1 MSSLASSQRGQ
12 AGAPPPAVVVLLAH
26 FGERVDGHAP
36 RSRILSLSANVV
48 ANKRASL
55 PRLMAKRRLAVSDS
69 DSDSDDGHRRSQPAA
84 SSRVAGKATR
94 RDNHSDDDDDD
105 DVESVL
111 VDNSQ
116 AGLSTRDNG
125 RGGGVAAEVI
135 SSDSEGSD
143 DSAVEVTMS
152 EGTLHNSGDDEGLGK
167 WTKTDQVEWQ
177 KPAVLQDKYKV
188 DIVIRWRWHPRRH
201 FAQYRVKWSG
211 YSDLYNLWEP
221 YDSFQGDRRKD
232 HMVDAFWK
240 DLEFTGLDA
249 RPKGWKDGK
258 KDGKVLDLDSDDT
271 EEEQYSKDKSRRK
284 AARARKR
291 RDIRRDRKEMR
302 EAYARSSRRRQAESR
317 ASEEKQER
325 LAEERRKKKRQ
336 EREGDKAA
344 ESGAV
349 QKTTIQVR
357 TKLRSAARQAAAG
370 PLQPAKPIPA
380 EEIPAQKRA
389 ANESQLEYARR
400 FLPESDAKIRA
411 ERRKAR
417 LGEDAPKSADH
428 EQAKVAAPVVSS
440 TNPAPNPA
448 ARAAPSSIVTAGV
461 KGPGS
466 YRGAHKAPGKVAK
479 WDPLGISEPP
489 AASTASA
496 VAAKV
501 VLPPAAPRDNP
512 PLASSGQPSQQENV
526 PRPAP
531 MRPPP
536 GPAVPSIR
544 AALPRP
550 MARGAIR
557 TGQDPRSRPSVPA
570 PPLSGPAGSAKSPL
584 HLVASPTLAGASPPH
599 NSLLSPHEQPS
610 GMVSSVLEKRA
621 HDRHSRT
628 VTPADRD
635 RAAEAMLAWK
645 IDQRVK
651 DKIGRSYN
659 LIGTGGDEQAR
670 DKRRMLDRIILVCK
684 GGVRPSL
691 DDKLKETQRKVI
703 VWVHNLTA
711 PLSTM
716 EREALTYHHIQFFFY
731 GSAGVHEIW
740 PSSGGKVVMYT
751 LGALVLRLVEQCHR
765 REAPHAWNEEPG
777 TSVLVHPWQKMALEQ
792 LIARDRIADFL
803 RQVTRV
809 QDSLPDKEFALVDA
823 GMSVIAEI
831 EEVPYERTYC
841 SEKGADAPE
850 LSDTDVEDMTLT
862 VDEET
867 SRTLHK
873 LQQEWR
879 TDKRMFTLV
888 MARTRLEARNVP
900 TCYAVW

>member
-1 MSSLASSQRGQ
+1 MEWQ
-12 AGAPPPAVVVLLAH
+12 
-26 FGERVDGHAP
+26 
-36 RSRILSLSANVV
+36 
-48 ANKRASL
+48 
-55 PRLMAKRRLAVSDS
+55 
-69 DSDSDDGHRRSQPAA
+69 QPA
-84 SSRVAGKATR
+84 
-94 RDNHSDDDDDD
+94 
-105 DVESVL
+105 E
-111 VDNSQ
+111 
-116 AGLSTRDNG
+116 
-125 RGGGVAAEVI
+125 
-135 SSDSEGSD
+135 
-143 DSAVEVTMS
+143 
-152 EGTLHNSGDDEGLGK
+152 
-167 WTKTDQVEWQ
+167 
-177 KPAVLQDKYKV
+177 LQDEYKV

-211 YSDLYNLWEP
+211 YSDLYNSWEP
-221 YDSFQGDRRKD
+221 YDNFHVDRRKD
-232 HMVDAFWK
+232 HMVDSFWK
-240 DLEFTGLDA
+240 DMEFSALGT
-249 RPKGWKDGK
+249 RPEGWKDGEK
-258 KDGKVLDLDSDDT
+258 EGKVLELDSDDT
-271 EEEQYSKDKSRRK
+271 EVEQYSKDKSRRK

-291 RDIRRDRKEMR
+291 KDIRLDRKEMR
-302 EAYARSSRRRQAESR
+302 EAYARSSRRRLAESR

-349 QKTTIQVR
+349 QKTTIQVG
-357 TKLRSAARQAAAG
+357 TKLRSTARPAVVG
-370 PLQPAKPIPA
+370 PLQPAKTIPA
-380 EEIPAQKRA
+380 EEVPPQKWA

-417 LGEDAPKSADH
+417 LGEDAPKGADH

-440 TNPAPNPA
+440 TNPAA
-448 ARAAPSSIVTAGV
+448 KAGPSNSVTANV

-489 AASTASA
+489 AASVASA
-496 VAAKV
+496 IAAKV
-501 VLPPAAPRDNP
+501 AVPPAVPRDNP
-512 PLASSGQPSQQENV
+512 PLAISGQPGQQESV

-531 MRPPP
+531 LRSPPA
-536 GPAVPSIR
+536 PAVPSIR

-557 TGQDPRSRPSVPA
+557 TGQDPRSRPSAPA
-570 PPLSGPAGSAKSPL
+570 PPPSGPPGSAKSPL

-610 GMVSSVLEKRA
+610 GMVSPALEKRA
-621 HDRHSRT
+621 QDQHSRT

-635 RAAEAMLAWK
+635 RAAEATRVWK

-651 DKIGRSYN
+651 DKIGQSYN

-670 DKRRMLDRIILVCK
+670 EKRRMLDRIILVCK

-703 VWVHNLTA
+703 VWVHNLAT

-716 EREALTYHHIQFFFY
+716 EREALTYPHIQFFFY

-751 LGALVLRLVEQCHR
+751 LGALVLRLVEQCHK
-765 REAPHAWNEEPG
+765 REAPHVWNEESG

-823 GMSVIAEI
+823 GMSVIGEI